1 MNSIKKI
8 TENLKSNNSFLLT
21 THVNA
26 DGDGIG
32 SILGL
37 GESLELLGKK
47 VFYFVP
53 EPVPLH
59 FSFLSNFEKINKD
72 IKDLKEVDLI
82 VVLDAPNIERIE
94 GFNINAIKHKLVM
107 RIDHHKDKSDNS
119 EFNYVKIDYPSTTCI
134 VWKILKYGKLPIN
147 KEISDSLYT
156 GLLTD
161 TGSFRFNNTNKVAFS
176 TAKELVENGANP
188 YNIARM
194 VYEMETLTH
203 LKLLGLSLMRME
215 IIEKLGFSY
224 ITQEDMKN
232 LGASDE
238 DIEGIVDYIR
248 KAKDCEAVLF
258 LKELKEGGWKG
269 SLRSKNHVDVRTIA
283 EKFGGGGHKEAAG
296 FKTSLSK
303 EEILK
308 IVLEG
313 LKWTLRSYF

>member
-1 MNSIKKI
+1 MNNIKKI
-8 TENLKSNNSFLLT
+8 IDTLNSYNSFLLT

-47 VFYFVP
+47 VSYFVP

-59 FSFLSNFEKINKD
+59 FSFLNNFEKINKN

-82 VVLDAPNIERIE
+82 LVLDAPNIERIE
-94 GFNINAIKHKLVM
+94 GFNVNTIKHKLIM
-107 RIDHHKDKSDNS
+107 RFDHHKGENDNY
-119 EFNYVKIDYPSTTCI
+119 EFNYVKINYPSTTCV
-134 VWKILKYGKLPIN
+134 VWKILKYGKFPIN

-203 LKLLGLSLMRME
+203 LKLLGLSLMRLT

-224 ITQEDMKN
+224 VTQEDIKN
-232 LGASDE
+232 LNATDE
-238 DIEGIVDYIR
+238 DIEGVVDYLR
-248 KAKDCEAVLF
+248 KDKDCEAVLF
-258 LKELKEGGWKG
+258 LRELKEGGWKG

-296 FKTSLSK
+296 FKANLSK

-308 IVLEG
+308 IVLG
-313 LKWTLRSYF
+313 WLKNEH